1 MGFIHEYLSLL
12 GKELDE
18 SNGEIQLGTILVMGR
33 IKVSV
38 FNKKGKQDIILNY
51 FRITFSDCPSN

>member
-12 GKELDE
+12 GKALDE
-18 SNGEIQLGTILVMGR
+18 NNGEIQLGTILVMGR

-38 FNKKGKQDIILNY
+38 FNKKGKQDIFLNY